1 MSLNV
6 PLWFIVQLNALLF
19 QRKMAVNNGK
29 ELSIIRST
37 TNLFV
42 ILLKFNFVGIKN
54 IKLWSQ

>member
-1 MSLNV
+1 MIYCTVKCIVV
-6 PLWFIVQLNALLF
+6 P
-19 QRKMAVNNGK
+19 KKNGSK

-54 IKLWSQ
+54 IKHWSQ